1 MTRRLRDFPADAYT
15 QTVRGISTRQ
25 WLLAIF
31 SGIFQVLIFPSPS
44 LYLLSWIAIAPLIL
58 AVVHPLTRGVEWLDS
73 RGTSLS
79 ATTPAQGFL
88 LGYINGMIVFAG
100 SCYWVYHVMY
110 FFGGLSRPIAAGV
123 QALFCLYLG
132 LYNGVFGLLLALVAR
147 RPNDGLRRALL
158 VSPFLWVAMELARAR
173 ITGFPWDLLGT
184 AQVDN
189 IPLST
194 LATLTGVY
202 GVSFVI
208 ALVNAGIVAA
218 WLAPP
223 VRRRRLL
230 PMIVVIAAM
239 LQLGALVHPKALPAP
254 EQANLVQQNIPLDFD
269 WTPARL
275 NQTTAQLVQL
285 STLPPLPSPP
295 SSRRFRLI
303 VWPESPAPFY
313 DNDAAFR
320 QVLSSLARGQN
331 AYVIAGV
338 VGTLNNDNGKPRNPP
353 DLANRAV
360 MVAPNGDWAARYDK
374 VHLVP
379 FGEYVPFK
387 SLFGFADKLTREVG
401 NFLPGKERSVFH
413 AGDRPLGTFI
423 CYEEIFPDEIRE
435 FAARGA
441 QVFINISNDGWY
453 GEHGAPGQLLNMA
466 RMRSVENRRWM
477 LRATNTGITAS
488 IDPYGRVAAQAPRN
502 QRVSLE
508 APYNFAGSLTLYTRR
523 GDWFAWTCAI
533 ISLLGIFVRFSFRA
547 AKLS

>member
-1 MTRRLRDFPADAYT
+1 LRAFPADAYT

-25 WLLAIF
+25 WLLAIL
-31 SGIFQVLIFPSPS
+31 SGILQVLIFPSPS

-58 AVVHPLTRGVEWLDS
+58 AVVHPLIRGMEWLDS
-73 RGTSLS
+73 SGVSLS

-88 LGYINGMIVFAG
+88 LGYINGIIVFAG
-100 SCYWVYHVMY
+100 SCYWVYHVMHLY
-110 FFGGLSRPIAAGV
+110 GGLTAPVAAGV

-132 LYNGVFGLLLALVAR
+132 LYNGAFGLLLALAAR
-147 RPNDGLRRALL
+147 RQTDGLRRALL

-189 IPLST
+189 IPLSS
-194 LATLTGVY
+194 LGTLTGVY
-202 GVSFVI
+202 GVSFII
-208 ALVNAGIVAA
+208 ALVNAGMVAA
-218 WLAPP
+218 WLSPP
-223 VRRRRLL
+223 LRRRRLV
-230 PMIVVIAAM
+230 PIIVAVAAM
-239 LQLGALVHPKALPAP
+239 LQLGALVHPKPLPAP
-254 EQANLVQQNIPLDFD
+254 ERANLVQQNIPLDFD

-275 NQTTAQLVQL
+275 SETTSQLVQL
-285 STLPPLPSPP
+285 STLPPPPGPP
-295 SSRRFRLI
+295 SARGLRLI
-303 VWPESPAPFY
+303 IWPESPAPFY
-313 DNDAAFR
+313 DNDLAFR
-320 QVLSSLARGQN
+320 QVLSSLARGQQ
-331 AYVIAGV
+331 AYVVAGV
-338 VGTLNNDNGKPRNPP
+338 VGTLKSVGGKPNTPP

-360 MVAPNGDWAARYDK
+360 MVAPSGEWAARYDK

-387 SLFGFADKLTREVG
+387 SLFGFADKLTRDVG
-401 NFLPGKERSVFH
+401 NFRPGKQRTVFH
-413 AGDRPLGTFI
+413 SGGNDLGTFI
-423 CYEEIFPDEIRE
+423 CYEEIFPDEVRE

-488 IDPYGRVAAQAPRN
+488 IDPYGRVVAQAPRN

-508 APYNFAGSLTLYTRR
+508 APYDFARGDTLYTRR

-547 AKLS
+547 MKLSS